1 MKIIG
6 ITGGVGCGKSE
17 VLAFIEKNYDAAVVR
32 ADEVGRDLM
41 RPGTDCTRQILALFG
56 GKAADDSGKLDRA
69 WIADQIFHDPEKRD
83 ALNAIVHPA
92 VRREVCRLIEQN
104 RACGWKYFFLES
116 AILIEADYRD
126 ICDEIWYIH
135 VEKEQRIGRLLA
147 GRGGSREKWEAF
159 IANQPEDAFFR
170 KNTDVTIEN
179 QGSFPELRTNIRRE
193 VQRLFLKYVGKSAI
207 IS

>member
-56 GKAADDSGKLDRA
+56 PEAADAAGKLDRA
-69 WIADQIFHDPEKRD
+69 WIADQIFHDPAKRD

-92 VRREVCRLIEQN
+92 VRREVCRLIDQN
-104 RACGWKYFFLES
+104 RACGWQYFFLES
-116 AILIEADYRD
+116 AILIEADYRE
-126 ICDEIWYIH
+126 ICDEIWYIYAD
-135 VEKEQRIGRLLA
+135 VPVRVKRLREGRAYTEEKSLA
-147 GRGGSREKWEAF
+147 VMKNQLSEEAF
-159 IANQPEDAFFR
+159 RNACD
-170 KNTDVTIEN
+170 
-179 QGSFPELRTNIRRE
+179 
-193 VQRLFLKYVGKSAI
+193 AI
-207 IS
+207 IDNSGAFEDTAEQIEARMEALAAGE

>member
-126 ICDEIWYIH
+126 ICDEIWYIYAD
-135 VEKEQRIGRLLA
+135 VPVRLERLRA
-147 GRGGSREKWEAF
+147 GRDYTHEKSMAVMENQLSEEAF
-159 IANQPEDAFFR
+159 RNACDAVIDNSGAFEE
-170 KNTDVTIEN
+170 TAEQIEA
-179 QGSFPELRTNIRRE
+179 QMKKLET
-193 VQRLFLKYVGKSAI
+193 
-207 IS
+207 